1 MEQEPNTFHVGL
13 ILDGNNRGGGHEAGY
28 FALREL
34 LPQVW
39 NYGVTHLTCFA
50 LSIDNLQKRG
60 EEAKSIQNLICRG
73 IKEICDSAWFKE
85 KQAKLLVI
93 GAWRYKQHC
102 EHRSWLLLDGLV
114 ESTKNNAGP
123 VFAVVFMYD
132 GQEEIVEMAERIRME
147 MPWPRFP
154 SITRTDIQKRLWS
167 NGLPEV
173 NLLIR
178 TGEENPQWTH
188 LSSNFLLWQMGYT
201 QIYSSPTY
209 WPQFTIKEFEKA
221 IVEYRARRRL
231 RGA

>member
-1 MEQEPNTFHVGL
+1 MEQELKPLHVGL
-13 ILDGNNRGGGHEAGY
+13 VIDGNRRGGGHEAGY
-28 FALREL
+28 CALREL

-50 LSIDNLQKRG
+50 LSIDNLDKRG
-60 EEAKSIQNLICRG
+60 EEAVFIKNLICRG
-73 IKEICDSAWFKE
+73 IKEICDSPWFKE

-93 GAWRYKQHC
+93 GAWRYKHYC
-102 EHRSWLLLDGLV
+102 EHRSWLSIDGLI
-114 ESTKNNAGP
+114 ESTKERKGP
-123 VFAVVFMYD
+123 VFAVAFIYD
-132 GQEEIVEMAERIRME
+132 GQEEIVEMAEKIRTE

-154 SITRTDIQKRLWS
+154 SITRADIQKRLWS
-167 NGLPEV
+167 SELPEV

-178 TGEENPQWTH
+178 TGEKDPQWTH
-188 LSSNFLLWQMGYT
+188 LSSNFLPWQLGYT

-221 IVEYRARRRL
+221 IVEYRQRRQL